1 MVPLDFANYG
11 PLILATL
18 VGFFSLAAL
27 LLVPVYRF
35 LKREEA
41 VSAHWTPEQLRR
53 QADASENERNGSD
66 ASPPLKP

>member
-18 VGFFSLAAL
+18 LGFFGLAAI

-41 VSAHWTPEQLRR
+41 ISARWTPEQLRR
-53 QADASENERNGSD
+53 QADAAESQRNGSD
-66 ASPPLKP
+66 TSTPINP

>member
-18 VGFFSLAAL
+18 LGFFSLAAL
-27 LLVPVYRF
+27 LLVPIYRF

-41 VSAHWTPEQLRR
+41 ISTRWTSEQLRR
-53 QADASENERNGSD
+53 HADD
-66 ASPPLKP
+66 ADIKRDPEA